1 MVGWNSSK
9 GDVDVNMGYFSFIF
23 RVYLEIM
30 YDELNFFLKCG
41 GKNGIF
47 IDGVF

>member
-1 MVGWNSSK
+1 
-9 GDVDVNMGYFSFIF
+9 MGYFSFIF

-47 IDGVF
+47 IDGVFQRKGVLFLQLLRM